1 MAVKDKPDS
10 IEAASPNL
18 LVPQKKSSSAM
29 GPIIAV
35 VVLVPVLVYAV
46 MDFMIIPRLK
56 GAMGSSGGH
65 STEAHSD
72 AKKDGVKAPG
82 EFTAEFGSMV
92 VNLAGSG
99 SSRYLRTNF
108 VIASAD
114 PKIGDIVKENESALK
129 DAAISVLSSQ
139 SLGAL
144 DNANGREVVRKGLIS
159 RFNRLLG
166 AEVVDQIYFSEF
178 VVQ

>member
-1 MAVKDKPDS
+1 
-10 IEAASPNL
+10 
-18 LVPQKKSSSAM
+18 M

-35 VVLVPVLVYAV
+35 VILVPVLCYAA
-46 MDFMIIPRLK
+46 MDFLVIPRLK
-56 GAMGSSGGH
+56 GTLDSSEGRA
-65 STEAHSD
+65 TEAHSN
-72 AKKDGVKAPG
+72 ANKDGITAPG
-82 EFTAEFGSMV
+82 DYTAKFEPVV

-99 SSRYLRTNF
+99 SSRYLRANF
-108 VIASAD
+108 EVASSD
-114 PKIGDIVKENESALK
+114 PKIADIVKENHSALR

-139 SLGAL
+139 SLNAL

>member
-1 MAVKDKPDS
+1 MPVKDKTDD
-10 IEAASPNL
+10 IESASPNL
-18 LVPQKKSSSAM
+18 LVPQKKSSPL

-35 VVLVPVLVYAV
+35 VILVPLLVYGV
-46 MDFMIIPRLK
+46 MDFVIIPRLNSMS
-56 GAMGSSGGH
+56 GSGGAPAAQA
-65 STEAHSD
+65 SSARG
-72 AKKDGVKAPG
+72 GVKAPG
-82 EFTAEFGSMV
+82 EFSTEFGTTV
-92 VNLAGSG
+92 VNLAGTG

-114 PKIGDIVKENESALK
+114 PKIADIVKENESALR

-144 DNANGREVVRKGLIS
+144 DNANGREVVRQGLIA

>member
-1 MAVKDKPDS
+1 MPVKDKPDD
-10 IEAASPNL
+10 IESASPNL
-18 LVPQKKSSSAM
+18 LVPKKSKSPL

-35 VVLVPVLVYAV
+35 VILVPVLVYAV
-46 MDFMIIPRLK
+46 MDFLIIPRLK
-56 GAMGSSGGH
+56 SMSGSDSAPA
-65 STEAHSD
+65 AHSS
-72 AKKDGVKAPG
+72 AKTGVKAPG
-82 EFTAEFGSMV
+82 EFTAEFGSTV
-92 VNLAGSG
+92 VNLAGTG

-108 VIASAD
+108 VVASAD
-114 PKIGDIVKENESALK
+114 PKIGDIVKENESALR

-139 SLGAL
+139 SLNAL
-144 DNANGREVVRKGLIS
+144 DNANGREVVRQGLIS

>member
-1 MAVKDKPDS
+1 MPVKDKPDD
-10 IEAASPNL
+10 IESASPNL
-18 LVPQKKSSSAM
+18 LVPQKKSSPL

-35 VVLVPVLVYAV
+35 VILVPSLVYAV
-46 MDFMIIPRLK
+46 MDFVIIPRLK
-56 GAMGSSGGH
+56 SAEGAT
-65 STEAHSD
+65 STQVQSD
-72 AKKDGVKAPG
+72 AKKAGITAPADY
-82 EFTAEFGSMV
+82 TAAFEPIV

-108 VIASAD
+108 EVASSD
-114 PKIGDIVKENESALK
+114 PKIADIVKENQSALR

-139 SLGAL
+139 SLNAL

>member
-1 MAVKDKPDS
+1 MPVKDKTDD
-10 IEAASPNL
+10 IESASPNL
-18 LVPQKKSSSAM
+18 LVPQKKSSPL
-29 GPIIAV
+29 GPLLAV
-35 VVLVPVLVYAV
+35 VILVPGLVYAV
-46 MDFMIIPRLK
+46 MDFVIIPRLK
-56 GAMGSSGGH
+56 GAVGSS
-65 STEAHSD
+65 STQPTAITDS
-72 AKKDGVKAPG
+72 AKSGVKAPG
-82 EFTAEFGSMV
+82 EFTAEFGSTV

-114 PKIGDIVKENESALK
+114 PKIGDIVKENESALR

-144 DNANGREVVRKGLIS
+144 DNANGREVVRQGLIA

>member
-1 MAVKDKPDS
+1 MPVKDKPDD
-10 IEAASPNL
+10 IESASPNL
-18 LVPQKKSSSAM
+18 LVPQKKSSPM
-29 GPIIAV
+29 VPIIAV
-35 VVLVPVLVYAV
+35 VILVPVLCYAV
-46 MDFMIIPRLK
+46 MDFLIIPRLK
-56 GAMGSSGGH
+56 GAMGSSGQ
-65 STEAHSD
+65 STEVQPSV
-72 AKKDGVKAPG
+72 KKDGITAPADY
-82 EFTAEFGSMV
+82 TASFEPVV

-108 VIASAD
+108 EVASSD
-114 PKIGDIVKENESALK
+114 PKIADIVKENQSALR

-139 SLGAL
+139 SLNAL

>member
-1 MAVKDKPDS
+1 MPVKDKTDD
-10 IEAASPNL
+10 IESASPNL
-18 LVPQKKSSSAM
+18 LVPQKKSSPM

-35 VVLVPVLVYAV
+35 VILVPVLCYAV
-46 MDFMIIPRLK
+46 MDFLIIPRLK
-56 GAMGSSGGH
+56 GAAGSSDGH
-65 STEAHSD
+65 SSEVQPA
-72 AKKDGVKAPG
+72 AKKDGITAPADY
-82 EFTAEFGSMV
+82 TAAFEPVV

-108 VIASAD
+108 EVASSD
-114 PKIGDIVKENESALK
+114 PKIADIVKENHSALR

-139 SLGAL
+139 SLNAL

>member
-1 MAVKDKPDS
+1 MPVKDKSDD
-10 IEAASPNL
+10 IETASPNL
-18 LVPQKKSSSAM
+18 LVPQKKSSPL
-29 GPIIAV
+29 GPILAV
-35 VVLVPVLVYAV
+35 VILVPVLVYAV
-46 MDFMIIPRLK
+46 MDFLIIPRLK
-56 GAMGSSGGH
+56 GAVGSS
-65 STEAHSD
+65 SAQPAAHSSP
-72 AKKDGVKAPG
+72 AKDGVKAPG
-82 EFTAEFGSMV
+82 EFTAEFGSTV

-114 PKIGDIVKENESALK
+114 PKIGDIVKENESALR

-144 DNANGREVVRKGLIS
+144 DNANGREVVRQGLIA